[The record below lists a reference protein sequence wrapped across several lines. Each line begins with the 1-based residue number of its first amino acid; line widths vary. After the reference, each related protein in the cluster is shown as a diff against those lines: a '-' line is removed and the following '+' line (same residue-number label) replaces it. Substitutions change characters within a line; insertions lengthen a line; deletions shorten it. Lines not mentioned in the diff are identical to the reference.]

1 MEIKRIKS
9 DKFIHEL
16 IKEIERVKNQ
26 KLVISVII
34 LFSISFIFFI
44 LTWIYQPL
52 YQLYLTN
59 KLKIYVDEKKN
70 KEKNKDNKKK
80 K

>member
-1 MEIKRIKS
+1 MKIKKIKS

-44 LTWIYQPL
+44 LTWSYQPL
-52 YQLYLTN
+52 HQLYLNN